1 MIFKLKGHQKEHRSR
16 VKEEVTKEIIHE
28 LDELVTKELL
38 EIDKDT
44 DLEYV
49 KDKLM
54 YDFLK
59 YYNLNITVVAT
70 KYDKIKSSLREKTLK
85 IEIAETISE
94 LDSTRDDKQQI
105 SKQ

>member
-16 VKEEVTKEIIHE
+16 VKEEVTKEIIKE

-59 YYNLNITVVAT
+59 YRVQLNKGNDIVINDVCREYYLNIRNNPN
-70 KYDKIKSSLREKTLK
+70 YEFKIP
-85 IEIAETISE
+85 
-94 LDSTRDDKQQI
+94 
-105 SKQ
+105 

>member
-1 MIFKLKGHQKEHRSR
+1 MIFELNGHQKEHRSR
-16 VKEEVTKEIIHE
+16 VKEEVTKEIINE

-59 YYNLNITVVAT
+59 YRVQLNKGNDIVINDACRE
-70 KYDKIKSSLREKTLK
+70 YYWSIRNNHNYEFKIP
-85 IEIAETISE
+85 
-94 LDSTRDDKQQI
+94 
-105 SKQ
+105 